1 MSRVAHPAGPR
12 HGDVLP
18 ADHPPAA
25 PEDVNDLPEQVW
37 PRGAHRSGGVL
48 TLGGVDVRDLAA
60 DFGTPLYVCDEQ
72 DVRSRCREY
81 LEAFSPEGRVFYA
94 AKAFCSRAVLRWV
107 SEEGLGVDVC
117 TGGEL
122 EVALSAGVPPEQ
134 ITMHGNNKMLDE
146 LSRAVSAGVGHI
158 VVDSFEEIARLAYL
172 IENSPARPNI
182 LVRVTTGVE
191 AHTHEFMATAHDD
204 QKFGFSLASG
214 AADEA
219 VRRVVA
225 CPGLS
230 FAGLHSHI
238 GSQIFD
244 TAGFEVAA
252 HRVVGLAVRIRN
264 EHGIEIAELDL
275 GGGFGIA
282 YTDEDDAPEVK
293 MLAQSLRDIV
303 DAQCRAAGLA
313 RPRLTVEP
321 GRGIVGPSTVSLYTV
336 GTIKDVD
343 GLRTYVSVDGGMSDN
358 IRTALYD
365 ASYLCALASR
375 ASAAAP
381 MLSRVVG
388 RHCESGDI
396 VVRHAWLELAGIA
409 VRRVAHKRSA
419 AIDRSLLTTDPH
431 ALATRPDVDIV
442 VEVIGGIE
450 PARSLLLA
458 ALKGGK
464 PVVTAN
470 KALLAENGAEIYGAA
485 REYGAPG
492 ARHRQRH
499 HQLHPGPDGLLRR
512 GLRRVAGGGA
522 GARLRRGRS
531 DRRRG
536 GVRRGREGGHP
547 GQPGLPH
554 PGHRGRRAPRGHH
567 RGERDRHLVRSRAR
581 PGGEAAGHLRPQ
593 RRRRLGPGAPGD
605 DPAQPPAGLGR
616 RGLQRGVRGGRIGRP
631 AHVLR
636 RRRGRHPDLERGA
649 RRHRRRGQEPAGR
662 HAR

>member
-25 PEDVNDLPEQVW
+25 PQDLNALPAGIW
-37 PRGAHRSGGVL
+37 PRGAGRSGGGAL
-48 TLGGVDVRDLAA
+48 TLGGIDVRDLAA
-60 DFGTPLYVCDEQ
+60 EFGTPLYVCDEE

-81 LEAFSPEGRVFYA
+81 LDAFGPEGRVFYA

-107 SEEGLGVDVC
+107 SSEGLGVDVC

-122 EVALSAGVPPEQ
+122 EVALSAGVPPER
-134 ITMHGNNKMLDE
+134 ITMHGNNKMLEE
-146 LSRAVSAGVGHI
+146 LSRAVEAGIGHI

-172 IENSPARPNI
+172 TEDAGTKPNV

-219 VRRVVA
+219 VRRVIA
-225 CPGLS
+225 CPGVT

-252 HRVVGLAVRIRN
+252 HRVVGLAVRIRD

-282 YTDEDDAPEVK
+282 YTTEDDAPEVK
-293 MLAQSLRDIV
+293 ELAQSLRDIV
-303 DAQCRAAGLA
+303 DGQCRAAGLS

-343 GLRTYVSVDGGMSDN
+343 GIRTYVSVDGGMSDN

-365 ASYLCALASR
+365 ASYECVLASR
-375 ASAAAP
+375 TSAAAP
-381 MLSRVVG
+381 VLSRVVG

-396 VVRHAWLELAGIA
+396 VVRHAWLPSDLAPGDLLA
-409 VRRVAHKRSA
+409 VPATGA
-419 AIDRSLLTTDPH
+419 YCRSLASNYNH
-431 ALATRPDVDIV
+431 VARPAV
-442 VEVIGGIE
+442 VAV
-450 PARSLLLA
+450 S
-458 ALKGGK
+458 
-464 PVVTAN
+464 
-470 KALLAENGAEIYGAA
+470 
-485 REYGAPG
+485 
-492 ARHRQRH
+492 
-499 HQLHPGPDGLLRR
+499 
-512 GLRRVAGGGA
+512 AGGGP
-522 GARLRRGRS
+522 GASG
-531 DRRRG
+531 
-536 GVRRGREGGHP
+536 
-547 GQPGLPH
+547 
-554 PGHRGRRAPRGHH
+554 GRRA
-567 RGERDRHLVRSRAR
+567 AR
-581 PGGEAAGHLRPQ
+581 PII
-593 RRRRLGPGAPGD
+593 RRETLD
-605 DPAQPPAGLGR
+605 DL
-616 RGLQRGVRGGRIGRP
+616 LSLDIG
-631 AHVLR
+631 
-636 RRRGRHPDLERGA
+636 
-649 RRHRRRGQEPAGR
+649 
-662 HAR
+662 

>member
-25 PEDVNDLPEQVW
+25 PDDLNALYPGIW
-37 PRGAHRSGGVL
+37 PRGARRSGGVL
-48 TLGGVDVRDLAA
+48 TLGGMDVRDLAA
-60 DFGTPLYVCDEQ
+60 EFGTPLYVCDEE
-72 DVRSRCREY
+72 DVRSRCRDY
-81 LEAFSPEGRVFYA
+81 VEAFGPDARVFYA

-107 SEEGLGVDVC
+107 SSEGLGVDVC

-134 ITMHGNNKMLDE
+134 ITLHGNNKTLDE

-158 VVDSFEEIARLAYL
+158 VADSFGEIARLAYL
-172 IENSPARPNI
+172 TDPSPGSSPPGTHGDTATRPDV

-204 QKFGFSLASG
+204 QKFGFSLSSG

-219 VRRVVA
+219 VRRVIA
-225 CPGLS
+225 CPGLD

-244 TAGFEVAA
+244 AAGFEVAA
-252 HRVVGLAVRIRN
+252 HRVIELAVRIRD

-293 MLAQSLRDIV
+293 DLAESLRQIV
-303 DAQCRAAGLA
+303 DVQCAAAGLA

-321 GRGIVGPSTVSLYTV
+321 GRAIVGPSMVTLYTV

-365 ASYLCALASR
+365 ASYTCTLASR
-375 ASAAAP
+375 ESSAPP

-396 VVRHAWLELAGIA
+396 VVRHAYL
-409 VRRVAHKRSA
+409 
-419 AIDRSLLTTDPH
+419 P
-431 ALATRPDVDIV
+431 
-442 VEVIGGIE
+442 
-450 PARSLLLA
+450 
-458 ALKGGK
+458 
-464 PVVTAN
+464 
-470 KALLAENGAEIYGAA
+470 
-485 REYGAPG
+485 
-492 ARHRQRH
+492 
-499 HQLHPGPDGLLRR
+499 
-512 GLRRVAGGGA
+512 
-522 GARLRRGRS
+522 S
-531 DRRRG
+531 D
-536 GVRRGREGGHP
+536 
-547 GQPGLPH
+547 L
-554 PGHRGRRAPRGHH
+554 
-567 RGERDRHLVRSRAR
+567 
-581 PGGEAAGHLRPQ
+581 
-593 RRRRLGPGAPGD
+593 APGD
-605 DPAQPPAGLGR
+605 LLAVAATGAYCRSLASNYNHVP
-616 RGLQRGVRGGRIGRP
+616 RP
-631 AHVLR
+631 AVVAVGQGNDPSVIVR
-636 RRRGRHPDLERGA
+636 RETLDDLLKLDVG
-649 RRHRRRGQEPAGR
+649 
-662 HAR
+662 

>member
-25 PEDVNDLPEQVW
+25 PEDLNALYPGVW
-37 PRGAHRSGGVL
+37 PRGARRSGGVL

-60 DFGTPLYVCDEQ
+60 EFGTPLYVCDEE

-81 LEAFSPEGRVFYA
+81 LEAFGPDGRVFYA

-107 SEEGLGVDVC
+107 SSEGLGIDVC

-122 EVALSAGVPPEQ
+122 EVALSAGVSSGQ
-134 ITMHGNNKMLDE
+134 ITMHGNNKTLDE
-146 LSRAVSAGVGHI
+146 LSRAVSVGVGHI

-172 IENSPARPNI
+172 TDPAPGGSGVRPPGPPRDTMVKPNV

-219 VRRVVA
+219 VRRVIA

-252 HRVVGLAVRIRN
+252 HRVVGLAVRIRD

-282 YTDEDDAPEVK
+282 YTDEDDPPEVK
-293 MLAQSLRDIV
+293 ELAQSLRDIV
-303 DAQCRAAGLA
+303 DGQCRAAGLT

-365 ASYLCALASR
+365 AAYACALASR
-375 ASAAAP
+375 ASAARP

-396 VVRHAWLELAGIA
+396 VVRHAYLPSDLAPGDLLA
-409 VRRVAHKRSA
+409 VPATGA
-419 AIDRSLLTTDPH
+419 YCRSLASNYNH
-431 ALATRPDVDIV
+431 VGRPAV
-442 VEVIGGIE
+442 VAV
-450 PARSLLLA
+450 
-458 ALKGGK
+458 
-464 PVVTAN
+464 
-470 KALLAENGAEIYGAA
+470 GAGAA
-485 REYGAPG
+485 RTI
-492 ARHRQRH
+492 
-499 HQLHPGPDGLLRR
+499 
-512 GLRRVAGGGA
+512 
-522 GARLRRGRS
+522 
-531 DRRRG
+531 
-536 GVRRGREGGHP
+536 VRRET
-547 GQPGLPH
+547 L
-554 PGHRGRRAPRGHH
+554 
-567 RGERDRHLVRSRAR
+567 
-581 PGGEAAGHLRPQ
+581 
-593 RRRRLGPGAPGD
+593 D
-605 DPAQPPAGLGR
+605 DL
-616 RGLQRGVRGGRIGRP
+616 LSLDIG
-631 AHVLR
+631 
-636 RRRGRHPDLERGA
+636 
-649 RRHRRRGQEPAGR
+649 
-662 HAR
+662 

>member
-18 ADHPPAA
+18 ADHPPA
-25 PEDVNDLPEQVW
+25 PPSDLNELNPGIW
-37 PRGAHRSGGVL
+37 PRGARRSGGVL

-60 DFGTPLYVCDEQ
+60 TFGTPLYVCDEE
-72 DVRSRCREY
+72 DVRSRCRDY
-81 LEAFSPEGRVFYA
+81 LEAFGPDGRVFYA

-107 SEEGLGVDVC
+107 SSEGLGVDVC

-134 ITMHGNNKMLDE
+134 ITLHGNNKSLDE

-158 VVDSFEEIARLAYL
+158 VVDSFEEIARLAFL
-172 IENSPARPNI
+172 TEGVTARPNI

-219 VRRVVA
+219 VRRVLA
-225 CPGLS
+225 CQGLS

-252 HRVVGLAVRIRN
+252 HRVVGLAVRIRD

-282 YTDEDDAPEVK
+282 YTEEDDAPEVK
-293 MLAQSLRDIV
+293 ELAQSLRDIV
-303 DAQCRAAGLA
+303 DGQCRAAGLV

-321 GRGIVGPSTVSLYTV
+321 GRAIVGPSTVSLYSV

-343 GLRTYVSVDGGMSDN
+343 GLRSYVSVDGGMSDN

-365 ASYLCALASR
+365 ATYACALASR
-375 ASAAAP
+375 SSSAPP

-396 VVRHAWLELAGIA
+396 LVRHAYL
-409 VRRVAHKRSA
+409 
-419 AIDRSLLTTDPH
+419 P
-431 ALATRPDVDIV
+431 
-442 VEVIGGIE
+442 
-450 PARSLLLA
+450 
-458 ALKGGK
+458 
-464 PVVTAN
+464 
-470 KALLAENGAEIYGAA
+470 
-485 REYGAPG
+485 
-492 ARHRQRH
+492 
-499 HQLHPGPDGLLRR
+499 
-512 GLRRVAGGGA
+512 
-522 GARLRRGRS
+522 S
-531 DRRRG
+531 D
-536 GVRRGREGGHP
+536 
-547 GQPGLPH
+547 L
-554 PGHRGRRAPRGHH
+554 
-567 RGERDRHLVRSRAR
+567 
-581 PGGEAAGHLRPQ
+581 
-593 RRRRLGPGAPGD
+593 APGD
-605 DPAQPPAGLGR
+605 LLAVPATGAYCRSLASNYNH
-616 RGLQRGVRGGRIGRP
+616 VTRP
-631 AHVLR
+631 AVVAVNASAARVIVR
-636 RRRGRHPDLERGA
+636 RENLDDLLSLDVG
-649 RRHRRRGQEPAGR
+649 
-662 HAR
+662 